1 MDRRGVCGHCRTL
14 GGFKKLII
22 VFVTPALRVPIFV
35 LRAAVQIEFRGG
47 SPKWLQLSSRGPT

>member
-1 MDRRGVCGHCRTL
+1 MDRRGVRGHCRTL
-14 GGFKKLII
+14 GGVKTLII

-47 SPKWLQLSSRGPT
+47 SPKWLQLSVA